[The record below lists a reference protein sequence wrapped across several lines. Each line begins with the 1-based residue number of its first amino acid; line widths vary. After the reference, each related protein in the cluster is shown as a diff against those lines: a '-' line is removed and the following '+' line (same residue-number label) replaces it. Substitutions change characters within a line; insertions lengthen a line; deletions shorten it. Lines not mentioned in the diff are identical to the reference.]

1 MLKYRKVHHDGGARL
16 QRLHPRRSRALGT
29 SLALSDEAARVGQAS
44 GRMYAFRHLV
54 TGPFDGVDGRYGA
67 KRRDDVRQMLDV
79 LNLDVELNLE
89 KIGGPI
95 GNL

>member
-1 MLKYRKVHHDGGARL
+1 MLKCRKVHHDGGALL
-16 QRLHPRRSRALGT
+16 QRLRLHRSRALGT
-29 SLALSDEAARVGQAS
+29 SHALSGEAARVGQAS
-44 GRMYAFRHLV
+44 GRMDAFRHLV
-54 TGPFDGVDGRYGA
+54 TGPFDRVDGRHGA

-89 KIGGPI
+89 KIGGPV